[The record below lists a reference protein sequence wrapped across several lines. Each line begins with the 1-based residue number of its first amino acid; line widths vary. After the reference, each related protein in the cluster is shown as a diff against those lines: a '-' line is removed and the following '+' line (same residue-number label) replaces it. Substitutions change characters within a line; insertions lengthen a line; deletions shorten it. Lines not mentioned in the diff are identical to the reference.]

1 MSRIS
6 QLRMFVAE
14 SLVNLTIT
22 LAPDN
27 EEGRR
32 LAGLLIEYFLIRAT
46 EVDA

>member
-1 MSRIS
+1 MLN
-6 QLRMFVAE
+6 QLRMFIAE
-14 SLVNLTIT
+14 SLVNLAIA

-27 EEGRR
+27 EEGRY